1 MSQLVVLNLGSGN
14 LNNGF
19 PGIIAEVW
27 DIENEPPIKLVGQLP
42 SCPTLLESYY
52 RWRSLY
58 QSLQSCMNWRKSDM
72 GFRIVLESDD
82 TSNNISISE
91 FQELNQQL
99 RQQLNLWL
107 DSKGFRQLERRLRAR
122 LNSQAYIHIV
132 IQTDDKVLRRLPWHL
147 WNLFADCPNAE
158 IGLSL
163 PEYERSTVQ
172 RTAIGKVK
180 ILAVLGN
187 SEGINVEKDSEI
199 LQQLPNVEVSIIS
212 EPTLQELTECLWQK
226 EGWDIFFFAGHSN
239 TSFDE
244 EKGYFSLSPTNK
256 ITIKQLVNSLR
267 KAINQGLQLAI
278 FNSCD
283 GLGLAKEL
291 AQLNIP
297 QAIVMREPIP
307 DLIAQVFVRN
317 FLQTF
322 AAGLPFYKSVREAR
336 ERLEGFEEVFP
347 CASWLP
353 VICQNPIHPPP
364 TWLDL
369 VRSMEPQR
377 FTTTQS
383 SGDSTDN
390 LVTLVFTDLAQS
402 TLLKSLL
409 PGADITEKNQVYY
422 ETILL
427 PHRQYVERS
436 IADYGG
442 RVVETEG
449 DGHFLVFGSA
459 VKAAYWAIQLQEHY
473 HLHPIQTP
481 LGNLEVRIGMHTGQP
496 LKDGRGYSGQ
506 EVDFAARIAALADN
520 SQILLSQMTAVL
532 LRDSKTKGLDCYE
545 HSPTFLKGIGSE
557 VLTELLYL
565 ERAPHSPRS
574 PRKSQLEIT
583 ATVSSFAASLLVIAI
598 RMMGLLQSS
607 ELAAFDQFM
616 GLRPLE
622 KPDDRL
628 VIVEVTAEDVQ
639 RQNKDELK
647 GRSLEDSSLE
657 KLLRNLNAYEPS
669 VIALDIYREAGIE
682 PQYDYLI
689 KQFQNNDKFINICQG
704 GTGPN
709 NLGNLPPTEVPPEDL
724 GKRVGYSNVLV
735 EPSDGLLRRHLL
747 TSNFKDS
754 PLCPVEF
761 SLSLLVASHYLTNL
775 GLDLRF
781 SDEVNDKVLESGSR
795 RFPPLT
801 HNSGGYQRLD
811 SRGYQVFLNYR
822 ATRTLEEITPHYLTL
837 TEILENQFDGNIIRD
852 KIILIGTTDPSFDDL
867 HRTPFSKGFIK
878 SEGTFGVVVQAHMVS
893 QIVSAVVD
901 QRRFIWWLPEYM
913 ELFWIFVWGGIGSL
927 LAWKFLSRKAFA
939 IAFIGSATL
948 LVFVCYGTLLV
959 GGWIPLIPPLLALV
973 FAAGTLVIYRYK
985 FVRNF

>member
-14 LNNGF
+14 LNDGF
-19 PGIIAEVW
+19 PGIIAEIW
-27 DIENEPPIKLVGQLP
+27 DIDNEPPIKLVGQLP
-42 SCPTLLESYY
+42 SCPTLLESYSH
-52 RWRSLY
+52 WRSLY
-58 QSLQSCMNWRKSDM
+58 QSLQSFMDWRKNDI
-72 GFRIVLESDD
+72 GFRIVLESDE
-82 TSNNISISE
+82 TPNNISISE

-99 RQQLNLWL
+99 RQQLNIWL

-122 LNSQAYIHIV
+122 LNSQAYIHVV

-158 IGLSL
+158 VGLSL
-163 PEYERSTVQ
+163 PEYERPTVR

-180 ILAVLGN
+180 ILAVLGD
-187 SEGINVEKDSEI
+187 SEGIDVEKDSEV
-199 LQQLPNVEVSIIS
+199 LQQLPNADVSIIS
-212 EPTLQELTECLWQK
+212 KPTLQELTEYLWQE

-239 TSFDE
+239 TNFDE
-244 EKGYFSLSPTNK
+244 EKGYFSLSPSNS

-267 KAINQGLQLAI
+267 KAISQGLQLAI

-307 DLIAQVFVRN
+307 DLIAQVFVKN

-322 AAGLPFYKSVREAR
+322 AAGSPFYKSVREAK

-377 FTTTQS
+377 LTTAKS
-383 SGDSTDN
+383 DGDSADN

-409 PGADITEKNQVYY
+409 SGTDITEKNQVYY

-427 PHRQYVERS
+427 PHRRYVKHS
-436 IADYGG
+436 IVDYGG

-459 VKAAYWAIQLQEHY
+459 VKAAQWAIQLQEHY

-481 LGNLEVRIGMHTGQP
+481 LGHLEVRIGMHTGQP
-496 LKDGRGYSGQ
+496 IKDGRGYSGQ
-506 EVDFAARIAALADN
+506 EVDFAARIGSLADN

-532 LRDSKTKGLDCYE
+532 LHDSKTKGLDCYE

-557 VLTELLYL
+557 VITELLYL
-565 ERAPHSPRS
+565 ERSPHSPRS

-583 ATVSSFAASLLVIAI
+583 AIISSVTASLIVIAI
-598 RMMGLLQSS
+598 RMIGLLQPS
-607 ELAAFDQFM
+607 ELAAFDQLM

-622 KPDDRL
+622 KQDDRL

-639 RQNKDELK
+639 RQDKDELK

-657 KLLRNLNAYEPS
+657 KLLRNLNAHEPS
-669 VIALDIYREAGIE
+669 VIALDIYREVSIE

-689 KQFQNNDKFINICQG
+689 NQFQNNDKFINICRG

-709 NLGNLPPTEVPPEDL
+709 NLGNSPPTEVPPENL
-724 GKRVGYSNVLV
+724 EARVGYSNILM
-735 EPSDGLLRRHLL
+735 EPSDGLLRRNLL
-747 TSNFKDS
+747 SSTFNNS
-754 PLCPVEF
+754 PLCPVRY
-761 SLSLLVASHYLTNL
+761 SLSLLVASHYLADL
-775 GLDLRF
+775 DLDLRF
-781 SDEVNDKVLESGSR
+781 SDEENDKVLESGSR
-795 RFPPLT
+795 HFPPLT
-801 HNSGGYQRLD
+801 QNSGGYQKLD
-811 SRGYQVFLNYR
+811 TNGYQVLLNYR
-822 ATRTLEEITPHYLTL
+822 ATKTLEDITPHYLTL
-837 TEILENQFDGNIIRD
+837 TDVLENQFDGNIVRG

-893 QIVSAVVD
+893 QIISAVRD

-913 ELFWIFVWGGIGSL
+913 ELLWIFAWGGVGSL
-927 LAWKFLSRKAFA
+927 LAWKFPSWRTFGLAFT
-939 IAFIGSATL
+939 GSATL
-948 LVFVCYGTLLV
+948 LVFICYGTLLV
-959 GGWIPLIPPLLALV
+959 GGWIPLIPPLFALV
-973 FAAGTLVIYRYK
+973 FAAGTLVIYRYR